1 MFRHILLPTDGSE
14 ISRDTAR
21 HAVAFAKHMGAELTA
36 IYVKPIA
43 SLDHEGDLID
53 PSAVDR
59 IGHAA
64 EKKAKEY
71 LGFIKKLCKE
81 MGVECRALAAEGD
94 HPYEVIIDAATSGR
108 CDLIFMASHG
118 RRGLKSLL
126 LGSETQK
133 VLTHT
138 SVPVLVYRPPHL
150 DRHRPKGKSQPA
162 GSEGKKA

>member
-21 HAVAFAKHMGAELTA
+21 SAVAFAKEAGAEITA
-36 IYVKPIA
+36 VYVKPLG
-43 SLDHEGDLID
+43 SLDHEGDLLD

-71 LGFIKKLCKE
+71 LGFIKKLCKDA
-81 MGVECRALAAEGD
+81 GVECRTIAAEGD
-94 HPYEVIIDAATSGR
+94 HPYELIIDAATSGR

-138 SVPVLVYRPPHL
+138 SVPVLVYRPTHL
-150 DRHRPKGKSQPA
+150 DRHRPKGKLQAS
-162 GSEGKKA
+162 GGEVKKP

>member
-14 ISRDTAR
+14 ISRETSR
-21 HAVAFAKHMGAELTA
+21 QAVALAKSVGARITA
-36 IYVKPIA
+36 IYVKHNL
-43 SLDHEGDLID
+43 STDHEGDLID

-71 LGFIKKLCKE
+71 LGLVKKLCKE
-81 MGVECRALAAEGD
+81 AGVECRTIAACGD
-94 HPYEVIIDAATSGR
+94 HPYKEIIATATTDK

-118 RRGLKSLL
+118 RRGLSSLL

-150 DRHRPKGKSQPA
+150 DKYRPKNRP
-162 GSEGKKA
+162 

>member
-1 MFRHILLPTDGSE
+1 MFRHILLATDGSE

-21 HAVAFAKHMGAELTA
+21 RAVSFAKDTGAEITA

-53 PSAVDR
+53 PSALDR

-64 EKKAKEY
+64 DKKAKEY

-81 MGVECRALAAEGD
+81 EGVACHTVAAYGD
-94 HPYEVIIDAATSGR
+94 HPYAVIIEAATSGG

-138 SVPVLVYRPPHL
+138 SIPVLVYRPPYL
-150 DRHRPKGKSQPA
+150 DKDRPTGDSQAA
-162 GSEGKKA
+162 GSGGKKN